1 MFWLFVV
8 YCSFIALASVLGG
21 FLPLLFKLTHLRMQV
36 ALSFISGILL
46 GVGLLHMLPHALAE
60 GAPVSGVVMAFL
72 AGFLLI
78 FFLER
83 FFCFHHHE
91 TDDTSEAD
99 HEGDTH
105 GDHTMGWIG
114 TFFGMTIHTLLAGIA
129 LGSTVAM
136 NHELQ
141 ADDATAET
149 GSVLM
154 GLAGLGTFLAILF
167 HKPFDALTIT
177 AVMRVSGSSRAR
189 IVLVNFL
196 FALVIPL
203 GILLF
208 FFVDGIG
215 TWHNLT
221 AYALAFSAG
230 TFLCIAAADLMPEL
244 QFHKHDRFLLSGA
257 LIAGLAVA
265 WVSGLF
271 EAHDHG
277 HGHHHGHAETAGHD
291 HSGHDH
297 SGHDH
302 SGHDH
307 SGHDHSGHD
316 HSGHDHSGHDHSGHD
331 HSGHDHSDHD
341 H

>member
-1 MFWLFVV
+1 MHLMFWLFVV
-8 YCSFIALASVLGG
+8 YCSFIALASLLGG

-60 GAPVSGVVMAFL
+60 GAPVSRVVMAFL
-72 AGFLLI
+72 GGFLLI

-91 TDDTSEAD
+91 TGDTSD
-99 HEGDTH
+99 DGHEGHGSHDGHEGAPH

-141 ADDATAET
+141 ADDSTTET

-177 AVMRVSGSSRAR
+177 AVMRVSGTSRAR
-189 IVLVNFL
+189 ILLVNLL

-244 QFHKHDRFLLSGA
+244 QFHKHDRSLLSGA

-277 HGHHHGHAETAGHD
+277 HGHGHGHHHGHAETAGHD
-291 HSGHDH
+291 HA
-297 SGHDH
+297 
-302 SGHDH
+302 
-307 SGHDHSGHD
+307 
-316 HSGHDHSGHDHSGHD
+316 GHDHSGHDHSGHD

>member
-1 MFWLFVV
+1 MYLMFWLFVI

-36 ALSFISGILL
+36 ALSFISGMLL
-46 GVGLLHMLPHALAE
+46 GVALLHMLPHALAE
-60 GAPVSGVVMAFL
+60 GAPVSSVAMAFL

-91 TDDTSEAD
+91 MDDTSED
-99 HEGDTH
+99 GLEGCSH
-105 GDHTMGWIG
+105 GEHSMGWIG

-129 LGSTVAM
+129 LGSTVYM

-141 ADDATAET
+141 ADEATAGT
-149 GSVLM
+149 GSFLM

-189 IVLVNFL
+189 IVLVNLL

-244 QFHKHDRFLLSGA
+244 QFHKHDRLLLSGA

-265 WVSGLF
+265 WASGLF

-277 HGHHHGHAETAGHD
+277 HGHGHGHDHGHAVTPSGAGGHD

-297 SGHDH
+297 SE
-302 SGHDH
+302 
-307 SGHDHSGHD
+307 
-316 HSGHDHSGHDHSGHD
+316 HDHSGHD